1 MAGGWGNALAAGV
14 DGYLRGKRI
23 VRDQEEDEE
32 NKKWRNESRSRQRKA
47 WAEEDDLK
55 SSLKNASRPVALEEG
70 AGGVLKPDY
79 MDNRDVGQAGE
90 KALKQPATAGDAAA
104 GGASAFSGAMGSA
117 AEGESDR
124 AQAAVQ
130 ATSREGARLEQSM
143 AAKASNAVDQQQAAQ
158 DDASTRIMQGATATV
173 PAAAPPPLALRVG
186 GKDFTNRAEA
196 EAELARQNSPEA
208 QTQRVAQAYRGA
220 GQVEKAMAI
229 ESGDRQGEL
238 QKMQLAD
245 QRWKRDLGAAM
256 RKGHA
261 GLAELATNSEAGPMA
276 GLKVQPIVSEDGKS
290 VTYAALDKDGKAAP
304 IPGLPQFS
312 NDERG
317 LVQAAWML
325 DRTIDPSAR
334 LAHYDQQDQRE
345 RAQKNS
351 DRSYDQSERHFT
363 TTSARAD
370 RSEDRQGRLA
380 ETQIRTAELALKDA
394 ERNAK
399 IPAAVKMQVE
409 GLRKEADTINTAVI
423 KAQADGTWDVNNPN
437 AKALLERQAIVNA
450 RITKTLT
457 PFIERDAGTPDPFGL
472 KRPQGTNAGANG
484 GQGGG
489 AGRGNTPNSYKDPV
503 WDGAEVEAS
512 KKTGVPT
519 EVMRIIRTVGERS
532 NGDQVSPK
540 GAKGVYQFM
549 PATRDLFLKKYGVD
563 AYSKDPEEQALAAAY
578 HLKESY
584 DRTGS
589 WDKAMAGFNGG
600 PTAEKGTNKT
610 SENRGY
616 ASRTSAALAAQDPM
630 AQVYKK
636 QVAELNRGTRT
647 ELSPDVAAWKQRS
660 DGAAQKEGEQRF
672 NAAQQAF
679 LQQEKLKEQRKSK
692 ELAAASRTS

>member
-1 MAGGWGNALAAGV
+1 MAGGWGHALAAGV

-23 VRDQEEDEE
+23 VRDREEDEE
-32 NKKWRNESRSRQRKA
+32 NKKWRDETRSRQRKA

-90 KALKQPATAGDAAA
+90 KALKQPVTAGDAASA
-104 GGASAFSGAMGSA
+104 GASSFSNAMASA

-130 ATSREGARLEQSM
+130 ATSREGARIEQSM
-143 AAKASNAVDQQQAAQ
+143 AAKASNAVDQQAAAQ
-158 DDASTRIMQGATATV
+158 DEASARIMQGAQATV

-186 GKDFTNRAEA
+186 GKDFSNRAEA

-208 QTQRVAQAYRGA
+208 QTQRVAQAYRSA
-220 GQVEKAMAI
+220 GQVEKAMAL

-245 QRWKRDLGAAM
+245 QRWKRDLGTAM

-276 GLKVQPIVSEDGKS
+276 GLKVQPVISEDGKS

-334 LAHYDQQDQRE
+334 MAHYDQQEQRD

-351 DRSYDQSERHFT
+351 DRSYEQSERHFN

-370 RSEDRQGRLA
+370 RTEDRQGRLA
-380 ETQIRTAELALKDA
+380 DTQIRTAELSLKDA
-394 ERNAK
+394 ERSAK
-399 IPAAVKMQVE
+399 IPPAVKMQVE
-409 GLRKEADTINTAVI
+409 GWRKEADTINAAVI

-437 AKALLERQAIVNA
+437 AKTLIERQAVVNA
-450 RITKTLT
+450 RISKALT
-457 PFIERDAGTPDPFGL
+457 PYVERDTGAADPFGL
-472 KRPQGTNAGANG
+472 KAQGRNAGANG

-489 AGRGNTPNSYKDPV
+489 AGRGSTPISFKDPV

-519 EVMRIIRTVGERS
+519 EVMRTIRTVGERS
-532 NGDQVSPK
+532 NSDQVSPK
-540 GAKGVYQFM
+540 GAKGVYQFIQS
-549 PATRDLFLKKYGVD
+549 TRDKFLKKYGVD
-563 AYSKDPEEQALAAAY
+563 AYSEDPEEQALAAAY

-600 PTAEKGTNKT
+600 TSAEKGTNKT
-610 SENRGY
+610 QENRAY
-616 ASRTSAALAAQDPM
+616 SARTSAALAAQDPM
-630 AQVYKK
+630 AAVYKK

-672 NAAQQAF
+672 NAAQQAY
-679 LQQEKLKEQRKSK
+679 LQEEKLKAQKKDK
-692 ELAAASRTS
+692 ELAASTRAS